1 MRVRIVS
8 SMKGD
13 IDGIDLTKFEI
24 GRVYDMGTSLAN
36 YLMASGYAVP
46 VADERPA
53 LVVPLDEAD
62 RHTTSPLAEA
72 ADKPRRQR
80 RR

>member
-1 MRVRIVS
+1 MRIRIVS
-8 SMKGD
+8 VMKGD

-36 YLMASGYAVP
+36 YLMASGYAMP

-53 LVVPLDEAD
+53 LVVPLDEAH
-62 RHTTSPLAEA
+62 RHTAIPLEEA
-72 ADKPRRQR
+72 ADKPPRKRR
-80 RR
+80 